1 MRTAKLERKTNETA
15 ISVEINIDGTGENS
29 IDTGIGFLDHMLC
42 LMAFHGSFD
51 LKISCHGDLYIDDH
65 HSAEDIGIALGQAF
79 SKALGD
85 RRGIKRYSGLYIPMD
100 EALCLAAV
108 DISGRP
114 YLIYNIDFKGEKLG
128 SMSTQSL
135 KEFFRAFAFN
145 AGITLHI
152 NLLYGEND
160 HHKIEA
166 AFKAFAR
173 AMKEASQVV
182 SDDIPS
188 SKGVLV

>member
-1 MRTAKLERKTNETA
+1 MRIAKLERKTNETA
-15 ISVEINIDGTGENS
+15 ISVEINIDGTGEND
-29 IDTGIGFLDHMLC
+29 IDTGIGFLDHMLH
-42 LMAFHGSFD
+42 LVAFHGSFD

-114 YLIYNIDFKGEKLG
+114 YLIYNIDFRGEKLG
-128 SMSTQSL
+128 SMSTQSF

-166 AFKAFAR
+166 AFKAFAK